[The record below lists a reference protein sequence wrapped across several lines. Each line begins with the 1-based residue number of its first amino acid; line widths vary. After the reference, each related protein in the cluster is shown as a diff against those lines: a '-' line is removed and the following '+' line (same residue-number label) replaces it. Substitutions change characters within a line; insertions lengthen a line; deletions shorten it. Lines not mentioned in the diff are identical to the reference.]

1 MSILM
6 FSEKDPTEAI
16 TYAADFAKILDGATL
31 SSASVTLTVAEGTDA
46 SAASM
51 LFGSPSVSSATF
63 VKQRIGLG
71 VNGVTYR
78 VNFNAQTSAGDT
90 VVAAVYLPVNTQ

>member
-16 TYAADFAKILDGATL
+16 TYAVDFVKLLDGATL
-31 SSASVTLTVAEGTDA
+31 SAASVTLTVSEGTDA

-51 LFGSPSVSSATF
+51 VFGAPSVSSITF
-63 VKQRIGLG
+63 VKQRIGSG
-71 VNGVTYR
+71 VDGVTYR
-78 VNFNAQTSAGDT
+78 INFNALTSTGDT